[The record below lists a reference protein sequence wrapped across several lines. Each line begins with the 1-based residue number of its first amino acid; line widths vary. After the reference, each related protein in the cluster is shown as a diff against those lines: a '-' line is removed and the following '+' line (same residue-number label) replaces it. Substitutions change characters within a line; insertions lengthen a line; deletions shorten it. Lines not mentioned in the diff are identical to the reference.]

1 MVSGEYIDF
10 SLNIKVIINN
20 YQFVKVPI
28 DQTRDVGGFISHEQ
42 DNFKTFMTY
51 NNTYIGY
58 VA

>member
-10 SLNIKVIINN
+10 YLNIKVIINN

-28 DQTRDVGGFISHEQ
+28 DHTRDVGGFISHEQ
-42 DNFKTFMTY
+42 AFMTY